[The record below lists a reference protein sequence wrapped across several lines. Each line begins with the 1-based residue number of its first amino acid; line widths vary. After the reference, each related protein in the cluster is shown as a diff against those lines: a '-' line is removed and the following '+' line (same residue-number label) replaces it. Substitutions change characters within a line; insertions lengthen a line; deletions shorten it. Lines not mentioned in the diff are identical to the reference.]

1 MRLQMKITNSFLLK
15 IHLLLTGSSKIKN
28 ISFISLLTLAASSP
42 LKADFVQLENGYYYG
57 STLKDSVEVSVSEDK
72 ITIDFTDGSTY
83 NFNRK
88 SKTDYYKKNISS
100 DGETLIQIM
109 DNENFK
115 ILGNQSSETKA
126 PYSKYTLYKKPGF
139 LNKIIAALVT
149 SALLFSVFQFYLKLN
164 KVWKRRK
171 ISEVANSISIVASLL
186 GFATLVPF
194 LLNSILITADYPSG
208 VKYILGLILAIAFSL
223 ISMGYFVEE
232 NKGVGFFTLLGRA
245 LKTEG
250 KESGDLISDM
260 LRPKGATKI
269 IDILVKLAA
278 IDDDIAKE
286 EIDLINQFATKWDIK
301 IPELKAGKPDHI
313 TNLVELK
320 SLVQSY
326 LDESPDIEVAE
337 GLVDL
342 INMMAEA
349 DDEVTKEEAMAVAEF
364 TGMIAHY
371 VSSEKGGKMDMYEV
385 NIVPQDD
392 KQIDAVKEILPE
404 LDVVVD
410 RGGKV
415 FKVGRYFS
423 EDYAEAVCEKYITL
437 GLYSVTSKVVV
448 DLSKD

>member
-1 MRLQMKITNSFLLK
+1 MNTINDLILQFHLKLLDMIKRKDIFL
-15 IHLLLTGSSKIKN
+15 
-28 ISFISLLTLAASSP
+28 ISL
-42 LKADFVQLENGYYYG
+42 FVFLVAPSLNAEITKLEDGFYFG
-57 STLKDSVEVSVSEDK
+57 SALKDSVDVSSSNENLV
-72 ITIDFTDGSTY
+72 ITFSDGSKY
-83 NFNRK
+83 SFDRK
-88 SKTDYYKKNISS
+88 DKTAFYKKNISN
-100 DGETLIQIM
+100 DGETLIQVI
-109 DNENFK
+109 DSENFK
-115 ILGNQSSETKA
+115 ILHNQNTENIK
-126 PYSKYTLYKKPGF
+126 PYSNYTLYKKPGF
-139 LNKIIAALVT
+139 LNKVIAALVT

-194 LLNSILITADYPSG
+194 LLNSILITADYPSS

-223 ISMGYFVEE
+223 ISMGYFVDE

-250 KESGDLISDM
+250 QESGDLISDM

-286 EIDLINQFATKWDIK
+286 EIDLINQFASKWDIK
-301 IPELKAGKPDHI
+301 IPELKPGKPDQV

-326 LDESPDIEVAE
+326 LDEGPDIEVAE

-349 DDEVTKEEAMAVAEF
+349 DDEVTKEEEMAVAEF

-371 VSSEKGGKMDMYEV
+371 VGSEKGGKMNMYEV

-392 KQIDAVKEILPE
+392 KQINAVKEILPE
-404 LDVVVD
+404 LDVVID

-423 EDYAEAVCEKYITL
+423 EDYAEAVCKKYITL
-437 GLYSVTSKVVV
+437 GLYSVTSKIVV
-448 DLSKD
+448 DLSKN

>member
-1 MRLQMKITNSFLLK
+1 MNTINDLILQFHLKLLDMIKRKDIFL
-15 IHLLLTGSSKIKN
+15 
-28 ISFISLLTLAASSP
+28 ISL
-42 LKADFVQLENGYYYG
+42 FVSLVAPSLNAESTKLEDGFYFG
-57 STLKDSVEVSVSEDK
+57 STLKDSVDVSSSNENLVIIFS
-72 ITIDFTDGSTY
+72 DGSKY
-83 NFNRK
+83 SFDRK
-88 SKTDYYKKNISS
+88 DKTAFYKKNISN
-100 DGETLIQIM
+100 DGETLIQVI
-109 DNENFK
+109 DSENFK
-115 ILGNQSSETKA
+115 ILHNQNTENIK

-139 LNKIIAALVT
+139 LNKVIAALVT

-194 LLNSILITADYPSG
+194 LLNSILITADYPSS

-223 ISMGYFVEE
+223 ISMGYFVDE

-250 KESGDLISDM
+250 QESGDLISDM

-286 EIDLINQFATKWDIK
+286 EIDLINQFASKWDIK
-301 IPELKAGKPDHI
+301 IPELKPGKPDQV

-326 LDESPDIEVAE
+326 LDEGPDIEVTE

-349 DDEVTKEEAMAVAEF
+349 DDEVTKEEEMAVAEF

-371 VSSEKGGKMDMYEV
+371 VGSEKGGKMNMYEV

-392 KQIDAVKEILPE
+392 KQINAVKEILPE
-404 LDVVVD
+404 LDVVID

-423 EDYAEAVCEKYITL
+423 EDYAEAVCKKYITL
-437 GLYSVTSKVVV
+437 GLYSVTSKIVV
-448 DLSKD
+448 DLSKN

>member
-1 MRLQMKITNSFLLK
+1 MIKRKDIFL
-15 IHLLLTGSSKIKN
+15 
-28 ISFISLLTLAASSP
+28 ISL
-42 LKADFVQLENGYYYG
+42 FVSLVAPSLNAESTKLEDGFYFG
-57 STLKDSVEVSVSEDK
+57 STLKDSVDVSSSNENLVIIFS
-72 ITIDFTDGSTY
+72 DGSKY
-83 NFNRK
+83 SFDRK
-88 SKTDYYKKNISS
+88 DKTAFYKKNISN
-100 DGETLIQIM
+100 DGETLIQVI
-109 DNENFK
+109 DSENFK
-115 ILGNQSSETKA
+115 ILHNQNTENIK

-139 LNKIIAALVT
+139 LNKVIAALVT
-149 SALLFSVFQFYLKLN
+149 SALLFSLFQFYLKLN

-194 LLNSILITADYPSG
+194 LLNSILITADYPSS

-223 ISMGYFVEE
+223 ISMGYFVDE

-250 KESGDLISDM
+250 QESGDLISDM

-286 EIDLINQFATKWDIK
+286 EIDLINQFASKWDIK
-301 IPELKAGKPDHI
+301 IPELKPGKPDQV

-326 LDESPDIEVAE
+326 LDEGPDIEVTE

-349 DDEVTKEEAMAVAEF
+349 DDEVTKEEEMAVAEF

-371 VSSEKGGKMDMYEV
+371 VGSEKGGKMNMYEV

-392 KQIDAVKEILPE
+392 KQINAVKEILPE
-404 LDVVVD
+404 LDVVID

>member
-1 MRLQMKITNSFLLK
+1 MSRNNNSAIIIF
-15 IHLLLTGSSKIKN
+15 ISHLLFTVAYGESADLNTG
-28 ISFISLLTLAASSP
+28 F
-42 LKADFVQLENGYYYG
+42 YYG
-57 STLKDSVEVSVSEDK
+57 SLKKDSVEVEAGKSKIKVTFSDGSVFNFKSNENSRFEMEN
-72 ITIDFTDGSTY
+72 ISNDGSTILNIKNDEVFELSY
-83 NFNRK
+83 
-88 SKTDYYKKNISS
+88 KTI
-100 DGETLIQIM
+100 T
-109 DNENFK
+109 
-115 ILGNQSSETKA
+115 GNTEIFTT
-126 PYSKYTLYKKPGF
+126 YTLYKKPGL
-139 LNKIIAALVT
+139 LNKIIAALVA

-194 LLNSILITADYPSG
+194 LLNSILITADYPSS

-232 NKGVGFFTLLGRA
+232 NRGIGFFTLLGKA
-245 LKTEG
+245 LKSEG

-278 IDDDIAKE
+278 IDDEIAQE

-301 IPELKAGKPDHI
+301 IPELKPGKPEEI

-320 SLVQSY
+320 AIVQSY
-326 LDESPDIEVAE
+326 LDEGPDTEVAE

-349 DDEVTKEEAMAVAEF
+349 DDEVTKEEAMAVSEF

-371 VSSEKGGKMDMYEV
+371 VGSEKGGKMDMYEV

-404 LDVVVD
+404 LDVVTD

-448 DLSKD
+448 DFNKD

>member
-1 MRLQMKITNSFLLK
+1 MIKRKDIFL
-15 IHLLLTGSSKIKN
+15 
-28 ISFISLLTLAASSP
+28 ISL
-42 LKADFVQLENGYYYG
+42 FVSLVAPSLNAESTKLEDGFYFG
-57 STLKDSVEVSVSEDK
+57 STLKDSVDVSSSNENLVIIFS
-72 ITIDFTDGSTY
+72 DGSKY
-83 NFNRK
+83 SFDRK
-88 SKTDYYKKNISS
+88 DKTAFYKKNISN
-100 DGETLIQIM
+100 DGETLIQVI
-109 DNENFK
+109 DSENFK
-115 ILGNQSSETKA
+115 ILHNQNTENIK

-139 LNKIIAALVT
+139 LNKVIAALVT

-194 LLNSILITADYPSG
+194 LLNSILITADYPSS

-223 ISMGYFVEE
+223 ISMGYFVDE

-250 KESGDLISDM
+250 QESGDLISDM

-286 EIDLINQFATKWDIK
+286 EIDLINQFASKWDIK
-301 IPELKAGKPDHI
+301 IPELKPGKPDQV

-326 LDESPDIEVAE
+326 LDEGPDIEVTE

-349 DDEVTKEEAMAVAEF
+349 DDEVTKEEEMAVAEF

-371 VSSEKGGKMDMYEV
+371 VGSEKGGKMNMYEV

-392 KQIDAVKEILPE
+392 KQINAVKEILPE
-404 LDVVVD
+404 LDVVID

>member
-1 MRLQMKITNSFLLK
+1 MNTINDLILQFHLKLLDMIKRKDIFL
-15 IHLLLTGSSKIKN
+15 
-28 ISFISLLTLAASSP
+28 ISL
-42 LKADFVQLENGYYYG
+42 FVSIVAPSLNAEATKLEDGFYFG
-57 STLKDSVEVSVSEDK
+57 STLKDSVDVSSSNENLVIIFS
-72 ITIDFTDGSTY
+72 DGSKY
-83 NFNRK
+83 SFDRK
-88 SKTDYYKKNISS
+88 DKTAFYKKNISN
-100 DGETLIQIM
+100 DGETLIQVI
-109 DNENFK
+109 DSENFK
-115 ILGNQSSETKA
+115 ILHNQNTENIK

-139 LNKIIAALVT
+139 LNKVIAALVT
-149 SALLFSVFQFYLKLN
+149 SALLFSLFQFYLKLN

-194 LLNSILITADYPSG
+194 LLNSILITADYPSS

-223 ISMGYFVEE
+223 ISMGYFVDE

-250 KESGDLISDM
+250 QESGDLISDM

-286 EIDLINQFATKWDIK
+286 EIDLINQFASKWDIK
-301 IPELKAGKPDHI
+301 IPELKPGKPDQV

-326 LDESPDIEVAE
+326 LDEGPDIEVAE

-349 DDEVTKEEAMAVAEF
+349 DDEVTKEEEMAVAEF

-371 VSSEKGGKMDMYEV
+371 VGSEKGGKMNMYEV

-392 KQIDAVKEILPE
+392 KQINAVKEILPE
-404 LDVVVD
+404 LDVVID

>member
-1 MRLQMKITNSFLLK
+1 MNTINDLILQFHLKLLDMMKRKDIFL
-15 IHLLLTGSSKIKN
+15 
-28 ISFISLLTLAASSP
+28 ISL
-42 LKADFVQLENGYYYG
+42 FVSLVAPSLNAEATKLEDGFYFG
-57 STLKDSVEVSVSEDK
+57 STLKDSVDVSSSNENLVIIFS
-72 ITIDFTDGSTY
+72 DGSKY
-83 NFNRK
+83 SFDRK
-88 SKTDYYKKNISS
+88 DKTAFYKKNISN
-100 DGETLIQIM
+100 DGETLIQVI
-109 DNENFK
+109 DSENFK
-115 ILGNQSSETKA
+115 ILHNQNTENIK

-139 LNKIIAALVT
+139 LNKVIAALVT
-149 SALLFSVFQFYLKLN
+149 SALLFSLFQFYLKLN

-194 LLNSILITADYPSG
+194 LLNSILITADYPSS

-223 ISMGYFVEE
+223 ISMGYFVDE

-250 KESGDLISDM
+250 QESGDLISDM

-286 EIDLINQFATKWDIK
+286 EIDLINQFASKWDIK
-301 IPELKAGKPDHI
+301 IPELKPGKPDQV

-326 LDESPDIEVAE
+326 LDEGPDIEVAE

-349 DDEVTKEEAMAVAEF
+349 DDEVTKEEEMAVAEF

-371 VSSEKGGKMDMYEV
+371 VGSEKGGKMNMYEV

-392 KQIDAVKEILPE
+392 KQINAVKEILPE
-404 LDVVVD
+404 LDVVID

>member
-1 MRLQMKITNSFLLK
+1 MNTINDLILQFHLKLLDMIKRKDIFL
-15 IHLLLTGSSKIKN
+15 
-28 ISFISLLTLAASSP
+28 ISL
-42 LKADFVQLENGYYYG
+42 FVSLVVPSLNAEATKLEDGFYFG
-57 STLKDSVEVSVSEDK
+57 STLKDSVDVSSSNENLVIIFS
-72 ITIDFTDGSTY
+72 DGSKY
-83 NFNRK
+83 SFDRK
-88 SKTDYYKKNISS
+88 NKTAFYKKNISN
-100 DGETLIQIM
+100 DGETLIQVI
-109 DNENFK
+109 DSENFK
-115 ILGNQSSETKA
+115 ILHNQNTENIK

-194 LLNSILITADYPSG
+194 LLNSILITADYPSS

-223 ISMGYFVEE
+223 ISMGYFVDE

-250 KESGDLISDM
+250 QESGDLISDM

-286 EIDLINQFATKWDIK
+286 EIDLINQFASKWDIK
-301 IPELKAGKPDHI
+301 IPELKPGKPDQV

-326 LDESPDIEVAE
+326 LDEGPDIEVAE

-349 DDEVTKEEAMAVAEF
+349 DDEVTKEEEMAVAEF

-371 VSSEKGGKMDMYEV
+371 VGSEKGGKMNMYEV

-392 KQIDAVKEILPE
+392 KQINAVKEILPE
-404 LDVVVD
+404 LDVVID